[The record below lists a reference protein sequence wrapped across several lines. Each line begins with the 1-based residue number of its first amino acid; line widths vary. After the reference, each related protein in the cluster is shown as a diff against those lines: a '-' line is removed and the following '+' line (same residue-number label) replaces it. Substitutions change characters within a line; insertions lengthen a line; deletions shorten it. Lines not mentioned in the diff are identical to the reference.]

1 MAKVDESLLP
11 QLINPETGQ
20 THECI
25 VNGIPTLGCIIPL
38 FQRIVFWA
46 IVLSGITAVIFIIF
60 AGFKY
65 ITSRGDAKQVEG
77 ARKTLTFAIVG
88 LILVLSAFLI
98 IVLISNITGVKC
110 IQNFGFSAC

>member
-1 MAKVDESLLP
+1 MEWKLPDGTSCLVD
-11 QLINPETGQ
+11 N
-20 THECI
+20 
-25 VNGIPTLGCIIPL
+25 IPTLQCVIPL
-38 FQRIVFWA
+38 FQNIVFWA
-46 IVLSGITAVIFIIF
+46 IALSGITAVIFIIF

-98 IVLISNITGVKC
+98 IVLIGKITGVTC
-110 IQNFGFSAC
+110 IQNFGFTTCT